1 MEENQKKMVEM
12 AKNSTGDTTN
22 QQTVSSEQKET
33 PTVTN
38 AQLIQEAKQA
48 IFEELGI
55 TPERQDELTP
65 IHQKIMEDIKQI
77 FKDNGI
83 EDLFERSFI
92 LNNISEKCD
101 NVSKLYYLVANGERN
116 NAEEEEEN
124 DDRRESDN

>member
-1 MEENQKKMVEM
+1 M
-12 AKNSTGDTTN
+12 
-22 QQTVSSEQKET
+22 
-33 PTVTN
+33 TN

-65 IHQKIMEDIKQI
+65 IHQKIMDNIKQI

-116 NAEEEEEN
+116 AKEAENEEN
-124 DDRRESDN
+124 NSEGVGEA

>member
-1 MEENQKKMVEM
+1 M
-12 AKNSTGDTTN
+12 TN
-22 QQTVSSEQKET
+22 D
-33 PTVTN
+33 
-38 AQLIQEAKQA
+38 QLIQDAKQE

-55 TPERQDELTP
+55 TSERQDELTP

-83 EDLFERSFI
+83 EDLFERSFV

-116 NAEEEEEN
+116 AKEANNEEN
-124 DDRRESDN
+124 NSEGNGEA

>member
-1 MEENQKKMVEM
+1 M
-12 AKNSTGDTTN
+12 
-22 QQTVSSEQKET
+22 
-33 PTVTN
+33 TN

-101 NVSKLYYLVANGERN
+101 NVSKLYYLVANGEK
-116 NAEEEEEN
+116 NAKEDTTN
-124 DDRRESDN
+124 DESNA

>member
-1 MEENQKKMVEM
+1 M
-12 AKNSTGDTTN
+12 
-22 QQTVSSEQKET
+22 
-33 PTVTN
+33 VTN
-38 AQLIQEAKQA
+38 DQLVQEAKQE

-116 NAEEEEEN
+116 AKENTTNEE
-124 DDRRESDN
+124 SST

>member
-1 MEENQKKMVEM
+1 MEENEKKMTE
-12 AKNSTGDTTN
+12 NSTGDTTN
-22 QQTVSSEQKET
+22 QQTITSEQKET
-33 PTVTN
+33 PITTN
-38 AQLIQEAKQA
+38 AQLIQEAKQE

-116 NAEEEEEN
+116 AKEEETN
-124 DDRRESDN
+124 GREQDN

>member
-1 MEENQKKMVEM
+1 M
-12 AKNSTGDTTN
+12 TD
-22 QQTVSSEQKET
+22 
-33 PTVTN
+33 

-55 TPERQDELTP
+55 APERQDELTP

-116 NAEEEEEN
+116 AKEDTTN
-124 DDRRESDN
+124 DESST

>member
-1 MEENQKKMVEM
+1 MEENEKKMME
-12 AKNSTGDTTN
+12 NSTGDMTN

-33 PTVTN
+33 QDMTN

-116 NAEEEEEN
+116 AKEAENEEN
-124 DDRRESDN
+124 NSEGDGEA

>member
-1 MEENQKKMVEM
+1 MMEENQKKMAE
-12 AKNSTGDTTN
+12 NLTGDMTN
-22 QQTVSSEQKET
+22 QQTVSSEQKEAQDT
-33 PTVTN
+33 TN

-101 NVSKLYYLVANGERN
+101 NVSKLYYLIANGERN
-116 NAEEEEEN
+116 AKEAENEEN
-124 DDRRESDN
+124 NSEGDREA

>member
-1 MEENQKKMVEM
+1 M
-12 AKNSTGDTTN
+12 
-22 QQTVSSEQKET
+22 
-33 PTVTN
+33 VTN
-38 AQLIQEAKQA
+38 NQLIQEAKQE

-83 EDLFERSFI
+83 EDLFERSFV

-116 NAEEEEEN
+116 AKEAKDEEN
-124 DDRRESDN
+124 NSEGNGEA

>member
-1 MEENQKKMVEM
+1 MEENQKKMAE
-12 AKNSTGDTTN
+12 NLTGDMTN
-22 QQTVSSEQKET
+22 QQTVSSEQKEPQDT
-33 PTVTN
+33 TN

-101 NVSKLYYLVANGERN
+101 NVSKLYYLIANGERN
-116 NAEEEEEN
+116 AKEAENEEN
-124 DDRRESDN
+124 NSEGDREA

>member
-1 MEENQKKMVEM
+1 M
-12 AKNSTGDTTN
+12 
-22 QQTVSSEQKET
+22 
-33 PTVTN
+33 TN